1 MKSKNTARI
10 GILVACTSSLSYMA
24 FSPVIASIAEAF
36 PETDV
41 SLIQMIMTLPS
52 LLFIVFSPLAGK
64 LAQFVRKKT
73 LVILSLLLYLAGG
86 IFPFFFHSNIWLILT
101 GSVIMGCGS
110 GMLMPVIN
118 SIICDYFDDAE
129 RGQLMGFNATFVAL
143 GAMFFSF
150 ISGQLSRLG
159 WHYSFLCFLLL
170 IPVLLVIIKCL
181 PDGIIFSGGTAS
193 KSGFQFSPYIAFL
206 FVIGIIYFTMQNAF
220 NTNSSIYISEMGIG
234 GADTASSATMCNT
247 LGGIVGGL
255 CFGFLAAK
263 TKRQIETVALAMS
276 GAGFL
281 LCFFLPSLIPIL
293 LGGAMVGFGFAV
305 FNAAGTYLLSKSLK
319 PENNAFTASI
329 YMAAINLGAALS
341 PMVVNPVSDIFGGT
355 TAMRFLVTGIVI
367 ALCALVSVP
376 ANLSC
381 KK

>member
-1 MKSKNTARI
+1 M
-10 GILVACTSSLSYMA
+10 
-24 FSPVIASIAEAF
+24 
-36 PETDV
+36 
-41 SLIQMIMTLPS
+41 
-52 LLFIVFSPLAGK
+52 
-64 LAQFVRKKT
+64 
-73 LVILSLLLYLAGG
+73 
-86 IFPFFFHSNIWLILT
+86 
-101 GSVIMGCGS
+101 
-110 GMLMPVIN
+110 
-118 SIICDYFDDAE
+118 
-129 RGQLMGFNATFVAL
+129 
-143 GAMFFSF
+143 
-150 ISGQLSRLG
+150 
-159 WHYSFLCFLLL
+159 
-170 IPVLLVIIKCL
+170 
-181 PDGIIFSGGTAS
+181 
-193 KSGFQFSPYIAFL
+193 
-206 FVIGIIYFTMQNAF
+206 
-220 NTNSSIYISEMGIG
+220 
-234 GADTASSATMCNT
+234 
-247 LGGIVGGL
+247 GGL